1 MCALGKAASHDTSLV
16 VGPLPVSA
24 FVPGIT
30 QKMGEFMLSALSGEN
45 GMSNMNLRDLSSR
58 GQSENTYNPILGVQG
73 AIAWALECSVK
84 CTSIATGYQVGTG
97 KNNSILSTQR

>member
-1 MCALGKAASHDTSLV
+1 
-16 VGPLPVSA
+16 
-24 FVPGIT
+24 
-30 QKMGEFMLSALSGEN
+30 MLSALSGEN

-84 CTSIATGYQVGTG
+84 CRSIATRYQVGTG